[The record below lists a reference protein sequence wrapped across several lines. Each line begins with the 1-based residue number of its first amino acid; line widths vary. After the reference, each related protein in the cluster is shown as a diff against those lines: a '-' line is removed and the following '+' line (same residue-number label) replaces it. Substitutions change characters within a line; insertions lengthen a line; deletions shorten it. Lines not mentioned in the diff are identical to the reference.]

1 MPSRT
6 LPSLHEQAGGL
17 GTAHPEAPLAGRSAH
32 PFSFLAVRRRVF
44 LFSGLG
50 LLAVLVLLAL
60 FEPQQPRASDVMARL
75 LQRSAA
81 TSTVIDWRLAPALVA
96 AGVVVG
102 LFMGMLGMGGGVF
115 KVSCMLLV
123 FRMDIFFARAVSII
137 TMFFASSTALL
148 PHLSHRRVLWAY
160 AAPILLGAVPGA
172 IAGALLGNS
181 LQSRT
186 LTHVFGFFTLF
197 LAFSVLGLVFG
208 DPDEGALVEGFS
220 ETTGP
225 RERQACAAVGAI
237 HGLISGLLGI
247 SGGVIACPMQQMVL
261 KLPLRDAI
269 TNTLLASTV
278 VTGIASLIVVS
289 VGVSRGDYSLA
300 QIIFVDAFMG
310 AGCAIGGWL
319 GARLG
324 KRCPITLLHL
334 IDFVL
339 VFGAGFSILF

>member
-1 MPSRT
+1 MPSAA
-6 LPSLHEQAGGL
+6 LSSLDEQASRP
-17 GTAHPEAPLAGRSAH
+17 GTAGAGSLPAERAARTH
-32 PFSFLAVRRRVF
+32 SFQAVRRRVF

-60 FEPQQPRASDVMARL
+60 FEPQRPRATDVIARL

-81 TSTVIDWRLAPALVA
+81 TSTVIDWGLAPALVT

-148 PHLSHRRVLWAY
+148 PHLSHRRILWAY
-160 AAPILLGAVPGA
+160 AKPILLGAVPGA
-172 IAGALLGNS
+172 VAGALLGNS
-181 LQSRT
+181 LQSQT

-208 DPDEGALVEGFS
+208 DPDEGALVEVFS
-220 ETTGP
+220 ETP
-225 RERQACAAVGAI
+225 RPRQRRECAAVGVI
-237 HGLISGLLGI
+237 HGFISGLLGI

-261 KLPLRDAI
+261 KLPLRDSI

-300 QIIFVDAFMG
+300 QIVFVDAFMG